1 MIVTEIV
8 IINDKQFK
16 HTYSDSN
23 FYIRKEGTEEEYA
36 EAFDVMPSTF
46 TYVETDKQIPHE
58 DEDELK
64 LTRGDVFRGILQA
77 KHVTRTQLRAELE
90 VMPEETEKEKLIKE
104 LALIDFDEA
113 LYFYRRNPLIDKVG
127 AQLGITN
134 YQMTRFFVTND
145 YHELIAED

>member
-1 MIVTEIV
+1 MIIQEIVT
-8 IINDKQFK
+8 INDKQFK
-16 HTYSDSN
+16 HTFSDAN
-23 FYIRKEGTEEEYA
+23 YYIQKEGTEEIYA
-36 EAFDVMPSTF
+36 EAFDTLTSTF

-77 KHVTRTQLRAELE
+77 KGVTRQQLRAVIET
-90 VMPEETEKEKLIKE
+90 MPEETEEEKIKKE

-127 AQLGITN
+127 QQLCITN
-134 YQMTRFFVTND
+134 YQMTRFFMTND
-145 YHELIAED
+145 YHELMGE

>member
-1 MIVTEIV
+1 MIIQEIVT
-8 IINDKQFK
+8 INDKQFK
-16 HTYSDSN
+16 HTFSDAN
-23 FYIRKEGTEEEYA
+23 YYIQKEGTEEIYA
-36 EAFDVMPSTF
+36 EAFDTPTSTF

-77 KHVTRTQLRAELE
+77 KGVTRQQLRAVIET
-90 VMPEETEKEKLIKE
+90 MPEETEEEKIKKE

-127 AQLGITN
+127 AQLGISN
-134 YQMTRFFVTND
+134 YQMTRFFMTND
-145 YHELIAED
+145 YHALIS

>member
-1 MIVTEIV
+1 MIIQETVT
-8 IINDKQFK
+8 INNKQFK

-23 FYIRKEGTEEEYA
+23 FYIKKEGTEEEYT
-36 EAFDVMPSTF
+36 EAFDILTSTF
-46 TYVETDKQIPHE
+46 TYVETDKQVPHE
-58 DEDELK
+58 GEDELK

-77 KHVTRTQLRAELE
+77 KGVTRAQLRAVIEA
-90 VMPEETEKEKLIKE
+90 MPETTEEEKLTKE

-134 YQMTRFFVTND
+134 YQMTKFFETND
-145 YHELIAED
+145 WHELTK

>member
-1 MIVTEIV
+1 MIIQETVT
-8 IINDKQFK
+8 INDKQFK
-16 HTYSDSN
+16 HTFSDAN
-23 FYIRKEGTEEEYA
+23 YYIQKEETEEIYA
-36 EAFDVMPSTF
+36 EAFDVLASTF

-58 DEDELK
+58 EEEELK

-77 KHVTRTQLRAELE
+77 KGITRQQLRATLE
-90 VMPEETEKEKLIKE
+90 VMPETTDEEKLIKE

-134 YQMTRFFVTND
+134 YQMTRFFETND
-145 YHELIAED
+145 YHELIK

>member
-1 MIVTEIV
+1 MIIQETVT
-8 IINDKQFK
+8 INDKQFK
-16 HTYSDSN
+16 HTFSDSN
-23 FYIRKEGTEEEYA
+23 FYIKKEGTEEEYI
-36 EAFDVMPSTF
+36 EAFDVMTSKF
-46 TYVETDKQIPHE
+46 TYIETDKQIPHE

-90 VMPEETEKEKLIKE
+90 AMPEDTEEERLIKE

-127 AQLGITN
+127 AKLGITA
-134 YQMTRFFVTND
+134 YQMTKFFETND
-145 YHELIAED
+145 WHELIK

>member
-1 MIVTEIV
+1 MIIQEIVT
-8 IINDKQFK
+8 INDKQFK
-16 HTYSDSN
+16 HTFSDAN
-23 FYIRKEGTEEEYA
+23 YYIQKEGTEEIYA
-36 EAFDVMPSTF
+36 EAFDTPTSAF

-77 KHVTRTQLRAELE
+77 KGVTRQQLRAVIET
-90 VMPEETEKEKLIKE
+90 MPEETEEEKIKKE

-127 AQLGITN
+127 AQLGISN
-134 YQMTRFFVTND
+134 YQMTRFFMTND
-145 YHELIAED
+145 YHALIS